1 MNTLLLILGVLVL
14 LPAAVLVV
22 GYLASL
28 DRDRQHSAETA
39 ALPLLGDAGPE
50 RAGGLVRIAAN
61 GYEFR
66 ARVRNLDG
74 GGDGLIL
81 LHGWPQSSIAW
92 EPLAEAA
99 AAAGFRV
106 AAVDQRGYS
115 PGARPEGV
123 LDYSIS
129 ALVDD
134 VLALADALGF
144 DRFHLVGH
152 DWGAAVGWGLVM
164 TRPERVLSWSAL
176 SIPHS
181 ISFVEAVRTDP
192 VQRRKS
198 VYILFLRTRLLAEA
212 MLGWGR
218 LRVFRR
224 VMYRFMP
231 DSHAAEYLKIFSE
244 PGALTA
250 ILNWYRAMGK
260 GPSLK
265 ATPGIGLPVLFAWG
279 NRDPAVSRSAVDD
292 QARFMLGPYT
302 YLELD
307 AGHWLLEHRRDEIVG
322 AVIEHLLENASGRAV
337 PEPDASGGA
346 T

>member
-1 MNTLLLILGVLVL
+1 LL
-14 LPAAVLVV
+14 
-22 GYLASL
+22 
-28 DRDRQHSAETA
+28 RDGGSGHT
-39 ALPLLGDAGPE
+39 D
-50 RAGGLVRIAAN
+50 GLVRIAAN
-61 GYEFR
+61 GFEFR

-74 GGDGLIL
+74 PGDGIVL

-92 EPLAEAA
+92 EPLADAL
-99 AAAGFRV
+99 AAAGYRV

-123 LDYSIS
+123 LDYSI
-129 ALVDD
+129 AELVDD
-134 VLALADALGF
+134 VIAIADALGF

-181 ISFVEAVRTDP
+181 VSFVEAVQSDP

-198 VYILFLRTRLLAEA
+198 AYILFLRTRRLAEA
-212 MLGWGR
+212 VLGWGR

-224 VMYRFMP
+224 VMYRYMP
-231 DSHAAEYLKIFSE
+231 DAHAAEYLKIFSE

-260 GPSLK
+260 GPSLN

-279 NRDPAVSRSAVDD
+279 NRDPAVSRRAVED

-307 AGHWLLEHRRDEIVG
+307 AGHWLLERRTGEV
-322 AVIEHLLENASGRAV
+322 VRAV
-337 PEPDASGGA
+337 MQHIAENTETGNGAASAALDAIASDGP
-346 T
+346 